1 MADFYTNELMR
12 LDRERGAM
20 EEQRRYENQQRLQE
34 ESANRQLLAQLAQR
48 KEAAE
53 KHRLGLAK
61 ELGTAA
67 GMLNKEGPRFAE
79 GQQMEQQVA
88 DVARQGARAQVANA
102 REIARRKAQADMDRL
117 THQQQMIGARQ
128 TALEGKKQEGR
139 LQLQEQK
146 HMDNLERDAE
156 QLKADLLQDAEGTLN
171 DIFARKYDF
180 YFDSLLAKQKH
191 DYDQALAKLKA
202 SIEQQMTGLTPH
214 QAKVLR
220 LKLSAINAMGSQAK
234 GMMSNALTGLLFRSD
249 MKGFNESS
257 KIATEQ
263 FFNANLALGELTRQ
277 LGMGKGMPTAPQG
290 AQPQAGA
297 PAQPPAGGQP
307 AAGPGGG
314 GTEAIINR
322 EDLSVEEKLQLLQGM

>member
-20 EEQRRYENQQRLQE
+20 EERRRYENQQRLQE

-88 DVARQGARAQVANA
+88 DVARQGAQAQVANA
-102 REIARRKAQADMDRL
+102 REMARRKAQADMDRL

-146 HMDNLERDAE
+146 HMDNLQRDGQ
-156 QLKADLLQDAEGTLN
+156 QLKNEIVQMGHKALN
-171 DIFARKYDF
+171 DIVERRYDF
-180 YFDSLLAKQKH
+180 YFDSLLAEQKH
-191 DYDQALAKLKA
+191 RYDQAMERLKV
-202 SIEQQMTGLTPH
+202 SIEQQMTGLTGN
-214 QAKVLR
+214 QQKLLR
-220 LKLSAINAMGSQAK
+220 LKLSAINTMASQAR
-234 GMMSNALTGLLFRSD
+234 GMMSNALQGLLFRGD
-249 MKGFNESS
+249 QQGFNQAS
-257 KIATEQ
+257 KVATDQ
-263 FFNANLALGELTRQ
+263 FFNANLELGNLTKQ